1 VIIDSHQHFWSIARG
16 DYGWLTPNLCT
27 LYRDF
32 GPPDIEPL
40 LHAQGIDGTVLVQA
54 APTEAETRHLLK
66 LAESA
71 EFVRGVVGWVDFEGE
86 QAQQRIIDLSEH
98 PKMVGLRPM
107 IQDIKDD
114 RWMLKETLKPAF
126 RTLIEQDLVF
136 DALTLPK
143 HLPYLRQLIAEFP
156 SMSVVIDHGSKPD
169 IASRELK
176 PWSSNM
182 RLIARES
189 RSYVKLS
196 GLVTEASE
204 NWTIEDLKPY
214 VHHLLECFGPERII
228 WGSDWPVCTLASSYE
243 RWFDVTTDLLIDLTS
258 TERASVMGGN
268 AINIYKLDTTTS

>member
-54 APTEAETRHLLK
+54 APTEAETRYLLK

-86 QAQQRIIDLSEH
+86 QTQQRIIDLSEH

-107 IQDIKDD
+107 IQDIEDD
-114 RWMLKETLKPAF
+114 RWMLKETLKTTF

-176 PWSSNM
+176 HWSSNM

-189 RSYVKLS
+189 KSYVKLS

-214 VHHLLECFGPERII
+214 VHHLLDCFGPERII